1 MYDVKYS
8 QIWKSSGC
16 IEGQR
21 NVSKTS
27 GFRLEFDIQSF
38 IIKIWIVNKGS
49 AGAEEIITQV
59 KKCKTVID
67 EDEDQDNDVNV
78 PHDNA

>member
-1 MYDVKYS
+1 MLVKTS
-8 QIWKSSGC
+8 
-16 IEGQR
+16 
-21 NVSKTS
+21 S

-49 AGAEEIITQV
+49 AGTEEIVTQV

-67 EDEDQDNDVNV
+67 EDEDQDNDNDVNV
-78 PHDNA
+78 PNDNA